1 MNKGFSK
8 IFIAVGIII
17 ILIGGFFAWQ
27 HFWAQKP
34 VACTMEAKICP
45 DGSAVG
51 RTGPNCEFA
60 ECPST
65 TTNET
70 AGWITYNNPEFQF
83 KYPENFGGNV
93 WRPLF
98 WPATTTV
105 VSINEDPVAK
115 GCGDMQSNLSA
126 VTEQKI
132 KINNIDFS
140 LYTARDAGAGNLY
153 SNYCYVTE
161 KNQKYYIIY
170 FLINSHTGCYQG
182 GCGAYCGTQYE
193 AECRNFDL
201 VRDVEKPI
209 ETIVSTFMFR

>member
-1 MNKGFSK
+1 MEKNKKILYFIV
-8 IFIAVGIII
+8 IFI
-17 ILIGGFFAWQ
+17 LFLGGGLYC
-27 HFWAQKP
+27 FWPKNFPKP
-34 VACTMEAKICP
+34 VGCTMEAKICP

-60 ECPST
+60 ECPAT
-65 TTNET
+65 TTDET

-83 KYPENFGGNV
+83 KYPENFGANV

-98 WPATTTV
+98 WPSTTTV
-105 VSINEDPVAK
+105 VSANEDPAAK
-115 GCGDMQSNLSA
+115 GCGDLQSNSA
-126 VTEQKI
+126 IKEQKI
-132 KINNIDFS
+132 TINNIDFT
-140 LYTARDAGAGNLY
+140 LYTASDAGAGNLY
-153 SNYCYVTE
+153 SSYCYVAE

-193 AECRNFDL
+193 TECRNFDL

-209 ETIVSTFMFR
+209 EKIMSTFMFR